1 MKIVLYVQF
10 AGHGERNAIS
20 FETKYAEIYAMD
32 VKTLKSL
39 LEISQTSSRTKIVVV
54 SACHSEEAGRTFI
67 EAGMGENFDNISM
80 FCVYNSDLDTV
91 WYSLL

>member
-1 MKIVLYVQF
+1 MTVT
-10 AGHGERNAIS
+10 GHGERSAIS

-39 LEISQTSSRTKIVVV
+39 LEASQTSFRTKIVVV

-67 EAGMGENFDNISM
+67 EAGE
-80 FCVYNSDLDTV
+80 
-91 WYSLL
+91 